1 MFQQQSY
8 SSKMIL
14 FGKFSFENV
23 FRAFAYQSQQIIVLW
38 GWVWSFFFK
47 KKIIEQVII
56 RCLLRG
62 MQYTRSKEQDRHSSC
77 LWRRLRSNLGWISE
91 SWIIPLL
98 IRTRCDCTVTVLTA
112 SNDNFKEEIW
122 NILSNGSISGITQ
135 TYYPE
140 DKHWFFFMH
149 TI

>member
-1 MFQQQSY
+1 MENSLLKMSLEPLPINHSK
-8 SSKMIL
+8 SS
-14 FGKFSFENV
+14 FFEGG
-23 FRAFAYQSQQIIVLW
+23 FDL
-38 GWVWSFFFK
+38 FFFK